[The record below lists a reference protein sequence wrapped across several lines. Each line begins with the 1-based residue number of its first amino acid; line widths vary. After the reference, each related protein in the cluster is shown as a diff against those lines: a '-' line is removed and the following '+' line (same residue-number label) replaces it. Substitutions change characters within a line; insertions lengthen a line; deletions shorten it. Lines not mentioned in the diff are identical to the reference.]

1 MLSALK
7 PIFNDLFSLF
17 FPKLCLGCKEA
28 LLLSK
33 HCLCYGCE
41 IMLPPTYFYLLSE
54 NPMGDR
60 MSTAP
65 QLKQL
70 FSLYFFEPTGI
81 MESMLYALKYQGN
94 KSVGVFFGRK
104 LAAAMAASSA
114 HFDGIIGVP
123 LHPKRKRK
131 RGYNQVDIIGETAAK
146 ALAIPYYNRA
156 LSRTKNTPP
165 LSKTK
170 GERAEVLANAFRVK
184 EALPAGGHYLLL
196 DDIYTTGATLNA
208 CAKILLEEGR
218 ISLSIA
224 TVAYR
229 N

>member
-1 MLSALK
+1 MLSVLK
-7 PIFNDLFSLF
+7 PIFSNLFSLL
-17 FPKLCLGCKEA
+17 FPKLCLGCQEA
-28 LLLSK
+28 LLLPK
-33 HCLCYGCE
+33 NCLCYQCE
-41 IMLPPTYFYLLSE
+41 IALPPTYFHLIQE

-60 MSTAP
+60 MSIVP
-65 QLKQL
+65 RLKHL
-70 FSLYFFEPTGI
+70 FSLYYFEPTGI
-81 MESMLYALKYQGN
+81 MESMLYALKYQEN
-94 KSVGVFFGRK
+94 KTVGVFFGRK
-104 LAAAMAASSA
+104 LAAAMAVSA
-114 HFDGIIGVP
+114 VHFDGIIGVP

-146 ALAIPYYNRA
+146 ALTIPYYNSA

-170 GERAEVLANAFRVK
+170 RARAVVLANAFAIK
-184 EALPAGGHYLLL
+184 ENLPAGRHFLLL
-196 DDIYTTGATLNA
+196 DDIFTTGATLNA
-208 CAKILLEEGR
+208 CAKILLEEAN